1 MKWYIKKGIPFDIDR
16 FILRTQDTDDWKED
30 TITQEQVVTLL
41 SEKLR
46 FVDYDI
52 IKEDLV
58 WFIPDDSVMD
68 IWGKYI
74 KNLKFQEL

>member
-16 FILRTQDTDDWKED
+16 FILRIHDIDDWKDD

-41 SEKLR
+41 SEKIR

-58 WFIPDDSVMD
+58 
-68 IWGKYI
+68 
-74 KNLKFQEL
+74 